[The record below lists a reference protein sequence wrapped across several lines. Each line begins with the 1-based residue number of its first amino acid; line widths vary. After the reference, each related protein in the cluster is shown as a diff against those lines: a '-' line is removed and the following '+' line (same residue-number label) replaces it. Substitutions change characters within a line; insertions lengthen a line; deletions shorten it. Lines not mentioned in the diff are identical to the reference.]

1 MKRNTYK
8 TKKWASLI
16 LAAVL
21 AAGAPA
27 SSAFAAYG
35 PASESTGAQSQTNQ
49 GTENI
54 TSGAV
59 PMAAAPTEVAQPEIA
74 AEGAVLYDATHGIFL
89 FEKNPDQKFY
99 PASITKLMTALLV
112 AERCGMDQTV
122 TFSEAAVTK
131 LESGAVTLNL
141 KVGDQISVKDCMY
154 GLLLKS
160 ANEVANG
167 LAEHVSGS
175 ISAFANLMN
184 QKAASLGCT
193 NTHFVN
199 PNGLNNSEHYTTA
212 HDMALIANAA
222 FQNAAV
228 RNAAS
233 TLTYEFPA
241 TQAVSYSRKLTMGHK
256 MLDPAR
262 AEYYPGIVGGKTG
275 FTSLAGNT
283 LVTCAEQNGTRLI
296 AVILKSRQT
305 HYTDTKKLLDYGFE
319 VVKSSSSPAA
329 NSGGSGAEA
338 VYPGAVSAAKPAGE
352 EDTASAS
359 LNGPGSSAVAS
370 MAVHGRDAYPA
381 AEGSWISQGENWK
394 FQKTDGTYAGEEY
407 LRIHGEVYGFA
418 DDGMMLTG
426 WHLVNGTWH
435 YFDASGAMAFS
446 RWIDTNQLWYYVD
459 EDGSLFVNGVTPDGY
474 RVDGNGVWIS

>member
-1 MKRNTYK
+1 MKKRSTYK
-8 TKKWASLI
+8 TKQWAGLL

-21 AAGAPA
+21 AVGAPA
-27 SSAFAAYG
+27 SSAFAAPG
-35 PASESTGAQSQTNQ
+35 PAAEGSGGQAVAGQGASVSTVISTAAVS
-49 GTENI
+49 GTAE
-54 TSGAV
+54 GQEA
-59 PMAAAPTEVAQPEIA
+59 ERPEIVS
-74 AEGAVLYDATHGIFL
+74 EGAVLYDATHGCFL
-89 FEKNPDQKFY
+89 FEKNADQKFY

-112 AERCGMDQTV
+112 AEQCGLSGTV
-122 TFSEAAVTK
+122 TFSETAVTR
-131 LESGAVTLNL
+131 LETGAVTLNL
-141 KVGDQISVKDCMY
+141 KAGEKISVKDCMY
-154 GLLLKS
+154 GLMLKS

-193 NTHFVN
+193 GTHFVN

-222 FQNAAV
+222 FNNSIV
-228 RNAAS
+228 RQLTS

-241 TQAVSYSRKLTMGHK
+241 TQAVSTPRKLTMGHK

-305 HYTDTKKLLDYGFE
+305 HYADTKKLLDYGFE
-319 VVKSSSSPAA
+319 VVKS
-329 NSGGSGAEA
+329 GKET
-338 VYPGAVSAAKPAGE
+338 VYPGAASEVKPAGADE
-352 EDTASAS
+352 TTTAS
-359 LNGPGSSAVAS
+359 LNGPGSSTITSPV
-370 MAVHGRDAYPA
+370 VHGRDAYPA
-381 AEGSWISQGENWK
+381 ADGSWISLGENWK
-394 FQKTDGTYAGEEY
+394 FQKADGTYAGKEY
-407 LRIHGEVYGFA
+407 LRIHDEIYGFA
-418 DDGMMLTG
+418 EDGMMLTG

-446 RWIDTNQLWYYVD
+446 RWIETNQLWYYVD
-459 EDGSLFVNGVTPDGY
+459 EDGSLFVNGITPDGY